1 MSTVRKKSVSQTCP
15 HCLKKNT
22 RAWVIRYESP
32 GFVRLVYLCTHCEK
46 VIRTEEEKPRISSLL
61 PPSSLITRLV

>member
-1 MSTVRKKSVSQTCP
+1 MSTIRKKTISQTCP
-15 HCLKKNT
+15 HCHRKNT

-46 VIRTEEEKPRISSLL
+46 VIRTEEEKPGLSAFL
-61 PPSSLITRLV
+61 PSSSLITRLV

>member
-1 MSTVRKKSVSQTCP
+1 MSTIRKRAVAQVCP
-15 HCLKKNT
+15 HCHKKNT

-46 VIRTEEEKPRISSLL
+46 VIRTEEEKPAISRFV
-61 PPSSLITRLV
+61 PPSPFITRLV